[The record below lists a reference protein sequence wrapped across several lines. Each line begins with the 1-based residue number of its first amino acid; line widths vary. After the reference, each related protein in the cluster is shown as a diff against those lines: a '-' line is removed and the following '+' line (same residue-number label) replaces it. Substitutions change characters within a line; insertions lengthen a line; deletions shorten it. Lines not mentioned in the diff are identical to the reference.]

1 MTSPASISVVIP
13 CFNSSA
19 TIERALRSIQH
30 QTLIP
35 KEVLIIDDAST
46 DNSISVIEQFARTSS
61 LVITLSKQSVNGGPS
76 IARNAGWNTAT
87 GEFIAFLDAD
97 DQWHPQKLEAQVA
110 AFEVFP
116 DASMCTTGYVFNSE
130 PSCWDIIEKSEVTYR
145 RNSFWRYAI
154 ANRSATPT
162 VMFRNTVTLRFP
174 SDQRHAEDYFLWLLS
189 SKLLGPTAHINQI
202 MTFCSNPA
210 YGGHGQSGRFWAM
223 QKAELS
229 SFKKLLN
236 MGHLSFLSFL
246 LIAGW
251 SCTKFVIRMVDSK
264 LFSFRKRP

>member
-1 MTSPASISVVIP
+1 VISSANISVVIP

-19 TIERALRSIQH
+19 TIERALRSVEH
-30 QTLIP
+30 QTLTP
-35 KEVLIIDDAST
+35 QEVLIIDDAST
-46 DNSISVIEQFARTSS
+46 DSSVSVIEEYARTSS
-61 LVITLSKQSVNGGPS
+61 LVIKLSTQTANGGPS
-76 IARNAGWNTAT
+76 IARNAGWNLAR
-87 GEFIAFLDAD
+87 GEFVAFLDAD
-97 DQWHPQKLEAQVA
+97 DQWHPQKLEAQIA

-130 PSCWDIIEKSEVTYR
+130 PSQWDVIEKSEITYR
-145 RNSFWRYAI
+145 RNSFRKYAI

-174 SDQRHAEDYFLWLLS
+174 SDQRHAEDYFLWLLG

-229 SFKKLLN
+229 GFKKLLK

-246 LIAGW
+246 LIASW